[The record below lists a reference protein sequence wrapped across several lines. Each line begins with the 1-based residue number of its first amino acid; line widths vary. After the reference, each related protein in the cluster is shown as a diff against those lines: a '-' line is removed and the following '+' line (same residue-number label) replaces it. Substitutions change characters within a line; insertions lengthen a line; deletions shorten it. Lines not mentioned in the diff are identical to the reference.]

1 MYQSVYYDKD
11 EKHYYLR
18 DDKKGWKHFQ
28 YWPTFY
34 AADEYGEFETL
45 DGIKVSPVKKMD
57 NWKDPKYYEKDVDK
71 NTRLLVDMYFESDE
85 TPSYHN
91 IVYLAGQVVDLSMM
105 SKIELGND
113 VTEEWRQLNQEISN
127 INENYVPFVS
137 EVETFNATMG
147 KPNNYE
153 PIIPEE
159 KEWMFVYNFILEE
172 LEEYKH
178 ACETGDI
185 VEVLDALCDIA
196 YVSIGNGAM
205 LHGLK
210 DKLWPAYQE
219 VQASNMSKACIS
231 EEEAQETVRVR
242 SAEQEEPCHYEKV
255 GDYYIV
261 YRTRDKKVMKNINY
275 FRPDLK
281 KFF

>member
-1 MYQSVYYDKD
+1 MEDIKFKVMTKLEEKQS
-11 EKHYYLR
+11 EL
-18 DDKKGWKHFQ
+18 
-28 YWPTFY
+28 
-34 AADEYGEFETL
+34 
-45 DGIKVSPVKKMD
+45 I
-57 NWKDPKYYEKDVDK
+57 N
-71 NTRLLVDMYFESDE
+71 LLTS
-85 TPSYHN
+85 
-91 IVYLAGQVVDLSMM
+91 QVVDLSMM
-105 SKIELGND
+105 SKIELGDD
-113 VTEEWRQLNQEISN
+113 VTKEWGRLNQEISS

-137 EVETFNATMG
+137 EVETFNSTMG

-196 YVSIGNGAM
+196 YVSLGNGTM

-255 GDYYIV
+255 GKYFIV
-261 YRTRDKKVMKNINY
+261 YRTRDRKVMKNINY

-281 KFF
+281 QFFN

>member
-1 MYQSVYYDKD
+1 MTKLEEKQS
-11 EKHYYLR
+11 EL
-18 DDKKGWKHFQ
+18 
-28 YWPTFY
+28 
-34 AADEYGEFETL
+34 
-45 DGIKVSPVKKMD
+45 I
-57 NWKDPKYYEKDVDK
+57 N
-71 NTRLLVDMYFESDE
+71 LLTS
-85 TPSYHN
+85 
-91 IVYLAGQVVDLSMM
+91 QVVDLSMM

-113 VTEEWRQLNQEISN
+113 VTEEWSRLNQEIFS

-137 EVETFNATMG
+137 EVETFNSTMG

-196 YVSIGNGAM
+196 YVSLGNGTM

-242 SAEQEEPCHYEKV
+242 SSEQKEPCHYEKV
-255 GDYYIV
+255 GEYYIV
-261 YRTRDKKVMKNINY
+261 YRTRDKKVMKNVNY

-281 KFF
+281 QFLA